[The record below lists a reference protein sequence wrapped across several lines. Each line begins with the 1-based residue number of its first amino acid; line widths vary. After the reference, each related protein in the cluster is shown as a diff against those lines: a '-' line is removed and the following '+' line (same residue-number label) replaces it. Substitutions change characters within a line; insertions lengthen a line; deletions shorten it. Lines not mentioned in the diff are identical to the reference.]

1 MVRPDK
7 FGKQPDVEWKMPVGG
22 SKVYL
27 AASQIQHHLCVRI
40 NDAVKTNAGTKT
52 LAAYTR
58 AISDSTTS
66 EDDKEYARLG
76 RVMRGEA
83 ILRLDDVA
91 RAQIHFGEQ
100 LGLADW
106 VRVS

>member
-1 MVRPDK
+1 MTKCSVVADGLTITIE
-7 FGKQPDVEWKMPVGG
+7 FDG
-22 SKVYL
+22 S
-27 AASQIQHHLCVRI
+27 APII
-40 NDAVKTNAGTKT
+40 NV
-52 LAAYTR
+52 
-58 AISDSTTS
+58 SDSTTS